1 MHNNFVEMVKKHVAS
16 LLDVKNVY
24 VFGSVLDSGKT
35 PNDIDILIIYFEY
48 TNATQME
55 IENFVKKL
63 EAEINLPIDITALS
77 CEEEREV
84 HFLNRIKS
92 LQLK

>member
-16 LLDVKNVY
+16 LLDVKSVY

-48 TNATQME
+48 TNATHME
-55 IENFVKKL
+55 IENFVKTL
-63 EAEINLPIDITALS
+63 YWRMPTI
-77 CEEEREV
+77 
-84 HFLNRIKS
+84 
-92 LQLK
+92 